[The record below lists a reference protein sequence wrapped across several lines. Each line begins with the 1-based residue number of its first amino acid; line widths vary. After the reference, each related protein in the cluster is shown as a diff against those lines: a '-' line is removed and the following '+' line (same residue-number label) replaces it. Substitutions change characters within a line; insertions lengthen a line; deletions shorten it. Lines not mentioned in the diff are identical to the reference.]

1 ITDLLM
7 RVLIIPSWYFPQ
19 GSNEIGGRM
28 FHQLAVGLKEKG
40 IDARIL
46 FAEFSL
52 QGPLTKEITV
62 SKESGIPTRRISQWF
77 PPKASSLLLKM
88 WIRKYVAAVLQY
100 IKKEGKPDILHA
112 QSYMAGM
119 VCAAVY
125 RKTKIPFVLTE
136 RVSSFITGKIPDR
149 HVPFIKDCFNSAIG
163 ITCVSPGLKSY
174 LTKYTNKPIE
184 VIPNFYDQSV
194 FYHDLVIEKYKRFTW
209 LSVGEPAYVKGLDI
223 LLKAYANVKQQLQN
237 VEMQLILIDRIR
249 GKQDLIE
256 LSQQLNIENDIT
268 WAGLISQA
276 QVAGMMRQSHVLIS
290 ASRTETFG
298 KTIMEAQAC
307 GLPVIATKTDGA
319 SYIINST
326 DQGELIELNDVDALA
341 NAMVEMYQKYN
352 SYKPAYIISAVESR
366 FKEDIVIS
374 EWINFYNKIL
384 E

>member
-1 ITDLLM
+1 M

-88 WIRKYVAAVLQY
+88 WIRKYVAAILQY

-125 RKTKIPFVLTE
+125 RKTKIPYVLTE

-149 HVPFIKDCFNSAIG
+149 HIPFIQYCLNTATG

-184 VIPNFYDQSV
+184 VIPNFYDQSI
-194 FYHDLVIEKYKRFTW
+194 FYQDPVIEKYKKFTW
-209 LSVGEPAYVKGLDI
+209 LSVGEPAYVKGLDL
-223 LLKAYANVKQQLQN
+223 LLKAYAIVKQHLPD
-237 VEMQLILIDRIR
+237 VDMQLILIDRIR
-249 GKQDLIE
+249 GQQELIE
-256 LSQQLNIENDIT
+256 LSQHLNIENDIS
-268 WAGLISQA
+268 WAGLISQV

-307 GLPVIATKTDGA
+307 GLPVIAAKTDGA
-319 SYIINST
+319 SYIINSPE
-326 DQGELIELNDVDALA
+326 QGELIELNDVDALA
-341 NAMVEMYQKYN
+341 NAMREMYQKYN
-352 SYKPAYIISAVESR
+352 SYKPAYIISAVASR
-366 FKEDIVIS
+366 FKEDIVIG

-384 E
+384 S

>member
-1 ITDLLM
+1 M

-52 QGPLTKEITV
+52 NGPLTKEITV

-88 WIRKYVAAVLQY
+88 WIRKYVAAVMQY

-119 VCAAVY
+119 VCAAVH

-149 HVPFIKDCFNSAIG
+149 HVPFIHDSFNSAAG

-184 VIPNFYDQSV
+184 VIPNFYDQSI
-194 FYHDLVIEKYKRFTW
+194 FYRDSLIEKYKKFTW
-209 LSVGEPAYVKGLDI
+209 LSVGEPAYVKGLDL
-223 LLKAYANVKQQLQN
+223 LLKAYAVVKQKLPD
-237 VEMQLILIDRIR
+237 VDMQLILIDRIR
-249 GKQDLIE
+249 GQQELIE

-268 WAGLISQA
+268 WAGLITQA
-276 QVAGMMRQSHVLIS
+276 QVAGVMRQSHVLIS

-319 SYIINST
+319 SFIINST
-326 DQGELIELNDVDALA
+326 EQGELIELNDVDTLA
-341 NAMVEMYQKYN
+341 NAMMEMHQKYN
-352 SYKPAYIISAVESR
+352 LYKPENIVSAVESR
-366 FKEDIVIS
+366 FKEDIVIK

-384 E
+384 S